1 MDGIIIATGSEVSLA
16 VEAQAKLAGEG
27 VDVRVVSMPCMD
39 LFETQSAEYKESV
52 LPKKVR
58 ARVAVE
64 ALSDF
69 GWGKYVGLDGA
80 VVSMKGFGASAPAG
94 ILFKKFGFTVE
105 NVAEV
110 TRKVV
115 ADNK

>member
-1 MDGIIIATGSEVSLA
+1 
-16 VEAQAKLAGEG
+16 
-27 VDVRVVSMPCMD
+27 
-39 LFETQSAEYKESV
+39 
-52 LPKKVR
+52 
-58 ARVAVE
+58 
-64 ALSDF
+64 
-69 GWGKYVGLDGA
+69 
-80 VVSMKGFGASAPAG
+80 MKGFGASAPAG